1 MELKAALKC
10 LVMNQGRKM
19 SQNDLWEKAVAC
31 VKAAHA
37 SSDPKRRAILIC
49 LGGFWLNLAQVN
61 PVEIDDEMAINI
73 AAAEQMQAELIETS
87 PTLH

>member
-1 MELKAALKC
+1 MELNASLKC
-10 LVMNQGRKM
+10 LVFNQARKM

-49 LGGFWLNLAQVN
+49 LGGFWLNLAQMD
-61 PVEIDDEMAINI
+61 PDAIDEELASNI